1 MCRVSSPGSGDEA
14 LGSDHGESRL
24 LRATRQGDLNI
35 ELHTKVPVIC
45 DIDAEVGHLGPE
57 CLVVTL
63 VEPKLIACRRVDELL
78 LL

>member
-1 MCRVSSPGSGDEA
+1 M
-14 LGSDHGESRL
+14 
-24 LRATRQGDLNI
+24 

-45 DIDAEVGHLGPE
+45 NIDAEVGHLGPE
-57 CLVVTL
+57 CLVVIL